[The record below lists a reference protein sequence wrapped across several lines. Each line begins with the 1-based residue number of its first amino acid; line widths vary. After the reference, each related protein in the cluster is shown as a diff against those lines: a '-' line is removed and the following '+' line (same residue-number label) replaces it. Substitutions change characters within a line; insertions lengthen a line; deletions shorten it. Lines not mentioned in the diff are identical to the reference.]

1 MTDKINDSNNF
12 NNIHNSKTDIENPK
26 ANSLNH
32 NVAVKL
38 TNGDIADG
46 IVLLSDHNSLR
57 ADNTLKESINQLIN
71 DWKNSKFELQDR
83 LIIAGHK
90 EAENINQNIRNYMK
104 ENGDL
109 KGPEYS
115 ILISGAESK
124 KYANYMA
131 GDRII
136 FQTNDKDLQIQNSEF
151 ATLVSIDESKFV
163 AKTDTGNEV
172 SFDLNKISFKHGYA
186 TTVCNPQTAVKKD
199 VYVLHNNGVGIESSN
214 ISMIGN
220 ADQVRLYY
228 NVQAT
233 KNVANLIEQLSTA
246 KTDSINS
253 KEENNDVQANEVR
266 QYQSAQ
272 NYRKNDYYSNSEE
285 DLQKLKDAIAYRAD
299 TIACDLLGDPNKR
312 LSTYG
317 KLRWGDTGKIQVTTE
332 GKYAGQW
339 YDFSTGQKG
348 DLLSLARRE
357 RGYGFF
363 EAIEYLKS
371 MVGMSNV
378 RQQYPRYATTNN
390 DSQQYTQESESV
402 KIAKVQNFY
411 ERSNRIHG
419 YEIDTSP
426 SAEVEIVKK
435 YLENRGITFD
445 KSTAS
450 SDLKGSILFDTQTRK
465 NYPAFTAFARNSKGE
480 ITGVQAVYLN
490 LAGDKANISINRR
503 SFGKISGSFITIAK
517 RNANDP
523 NITIIAEGAET
534 ALSLQQAGIKGNII
548 ASAGISNLRNYSP
561 FPGEKIII
569 AADNDSKNPITN
581 NTVIKAAKTLEMK
594 GAITCIVKPP
604 ENGDFNN
611 LLQSCGDQS
620 IRDIIEPEIT
630 KLTKAVETT
639 KLTQTEN
646 NSIEK
651 QNDITNVKELYNK
664 SSSLYYF
671 KQEEEAKVETIVV
684 NKYLENHTGIYSSKI
699 FNNPNLRANM
709 VFDEETQKSW
719 PALTIFV
726 KNDKDEIT
734 GAKILAL
741 NSKTC
746 NKADVAEKSV
756 GTISGSFAEIAQ
768 QNSKYSPVTIITKD
782 IETALTIQQAGV
794 EGKILCAIEAEN
806 LQNYN
811 PGPKEKIILAVKN
824 DVNTEK
830 AEKVLEDK
838 EAVVCTVKNDF
849 NNVLKTQG
857 LYAVRNIISPE
868 IRKLNE
874 KIESIQTN
882 IQQRLCPK
890 H

>member
-12 NNIHNSKTDIENPK
+12 NNIHNSKTDIENSK
-26 ANSLNH
+26 ANSWNH

-38 TNGDIADG
+38 INGDIADG

-83 LIIAGHK
+83 LIIADHK
-90 EAENINQNIRNYMK
+90 EAENINQHIRNYMK
-104 ENGDL
+104 ENGAL

-131 GDRII
+131 GDRIV

-151 ATLVSIDESKFV
+151 ATLVSIDENKFV

-220 ADQVRLYY
+220 AEQVRLYY
-228 NVQAT
+228 NMQAT

-285 DLQKLKDAIAYRAD
+285 DLQKLRDAIAYRAE

-317 KLRWGDTGKIQVTTE
+317 KIRWGDTGKIQVTTE
-332 GKYAGQW
+332 GKYAGKW

-348 DLLSLARRE
+348 DLLSLVQRE
-357 RGYGFF
+357 RVCSFF
-363 EAIEYLKS
+363 EAKEYLKTIL
-371 MVGMSNV
+371 GMPNV
-378 RQQYPRYATTNN
+378 RQQYQRRPKTD
-390 DSQQYTQESESV
+390 DSQQYTKQSESV
-402 KIAKVQNFY
+402 KIAKVQNLY
-411 ERSNRIHG
+411 ELSSKIHG
-419 YEIDTSP
+419 YEIDKNP
-426 SAEVEIVKK
+426 HAEVVNK

-450 SDLKGSILFDTQTRK
+450 SDLKASILFDTQTRE

-503 SFGKISGSFITIAK
+503 SFGKIRGSFIIIAK
-517 RNANDP
+517 RNANDH

-534 ALSLQQAGIKGNII
+534 ALSLQQSGIKGNII
-548 ASAGISNLRNYSP
+548 ASAGISNLTNYSP

-569 AADNDSKNPITN
+569 AADNDSKNSITN

-611 LLQSCGDQS
+611 LLQTCGDQS
-620 IRDIIEPEIT
+620 IRDILEPEIT

-664 SSSLYYF
+664 SSSLYYS
-671 KQEEEAKVETIVV
+671 KQKEEAKLEAIVV

-726 KNDKDEIT
+726 KNEAGEIT
-734 GAKILAL
+734 GAKILTL

-746 NKADVAEKSV
+746 NKADIPEKSV

-782 IETALTIQQAGV
+782 IETALTIRQAGV

-882 IQQRLCPK
+882 IQPGLCPK

>member
-12 NNIHNSKTDIENPK
+12 NNIHNLKTDIENSK
-26 ANSLNH
+26 ANSWNH

-38 TNGDIADG
+38 INGDIADG
-46 IVLLSDHNSLR
+46 IVLLSDNNSLR

-83 LIIAGHK
+83 LIIADHK

-104 ENGDL
+104 ENGAL

-131 GDRII
+131 GDRIV
-136 FQTNDKDLQIQNSEF
+136 FQTNDKNLQIQNSEF
-151 ATLVSIDESKFV
+151 ATLVSIDENKFV

-220 ADQVRLYY
+220 AEQVRLYY

-253 KEENNDVQANEVR
+253 KDENNDVQANEVR

-285 DLQKLKDAIAYRAD
+285 DLQKLRDAIAYRAD
-299 TIACDLLGDPNKR
+299 TIARDILGDPNNR
-312 LSTYG
+312 LSRHG
-317 KLRWGDTGKIQVTTE
+317 RLRWGDTGKIQVTTE
-332 GKYAGQW
+332 DKYAGKW

-348 DLLSLARRE
+348 DLLSLVQIK
-357 RGYGFF
+357 RGYSFF
-363 EAIEYLKS
+363 EAKEYLKS
-371 MVGMSNV
+371 MVGMSNIS
-378 RQQYPRYATTNN
+378 QRYQRRPKTD
-390 DSQQYTQESESV
+390 DSQQYTQQPESV
-402 KIAKVQNFY
+402 KIEKVQNLY
-411 ERSNRIHG
+411 ELSSKIHG
-419 YEIDTSP
+419 YDIDKNP
-426 SAEVEIVKK
+426 HAEVVNK

-450 SDLKGSILFDTQTRK
+450 SDLKASILFDTQTRE

-480 ITGVQAVYLN
+480 ITRVQAVYLN

-503 SFGKISGSFITIAK
+503 SFGKIRGSFIIIAK

-548 ASAGISNLRNYSP
+548 ASAGISNLTNYSP

-646 NSIEK
+646 NSIAK

-671 KQEEEAKVETIVV
+671 KQEEEAKVEAIVA
-684 NKYLENHTGIYSSKI
+684 NKFLENHTGIYSAKI
-699 FNNPNLRANM
+699 FKNSNLRANM

-746 NKADVAEKSV
+746 NKADIPEKSV

-882 IQQRLCPK
+882 IQPGLCPK

>member
-12 NNIHNSKTDIENPK
+12 NNIHNSKTDIENSK

-32 NVAVKL
+32 NVAAKL
-38 TNGDIADG
+38 INGDIADG
-46 IVLLSDHNSLR
+46 IVLLSDNNSLR

-104 ENGDL
+104 ENGAL

-151 ATLVSIDESKFV
+151 ATLVSIDENKFV

-220 ADQVRLYY
+220 AEQVRLYY

-253 KEENNDVQANEVR
+253 KDENNNVQANEVR

-285 DLQKLKDAIAYRAD
+285 ELQKLRDAIAYRAE

-317 KLRWGDTGKIQVTTE
+317 KIRWGDTGKIQVTTE
-332 GKYAGQW
+332 GKYAGKW

-348 DLLSLARRE
+348 DLLSLVQRE
-357 RGYGFF
+357 RVCSFF
-363 EAIEYLKS
+363 EAKEYLKTIL
-371 MVGMSNV
+371 GMPNIS
-378 RQQYPRYATTNN
+378 QQYQRRPKTD
-390 DSQQYTQESESV
+390 DSQQYTQQPESV
-402 KIAKVQNFY
+402 KIAKVQNLY
-411 ERSNRIHG
+411 ELSSKIHG
-419 YEIDTSP
+419 YDIDKNP
-426 SAEVEIVKK
+426 HAEVVNK

-465 NYPAFTAFARNSKGE
+465 NYPAFTAFARNSKEE

-534 ALSLQQAGIKGNII
+534 ALSLQQSGIKGNII

-646 NSIEK
+646 NSIAK
-651 QNDITNVKELYNK
+651 QNNITNVKELYNK

-671 KQEEEAKVETIVV
+671 KQKEEAKVETIVV

>member
-12 NNIHNSKTDIENPK
+12 NNIHNSKTEIENSK

-32 NVAVKL
+32 NVAIKL
-38 TNGDIADG
+38 INGDIADG
-46 IVLLSDHNSLR
+46 IVLLSDNNSLR

-104 ENGDL
+104 ENGAL

-131 GDRII
+131 GDRIV

-220 ADQVRLYY
+220 AEQVRLYY

-253 KEENNDVQANEVR
+253 KEENNDVQANEVK

-285 DLQKLKDAIAYRAD
+285 DLQKLRDAIAYRAE

-312 LSTYG
+312 LSRHG

-332 GKYAGQW
+332 GKYAGKW

-357 RGYGFF
+357 RGYNFF

-371 MVGMSNV
+371 IVGMSNIS
-378 RQQYPRYATTNN
+378 QRYQRRPKTD

-465 NYPAFTAFARNSKGE
+465 NYPALTAFARNSKGE

-534 ALSLQQAGIKGNII
+534 ALSLQQSGIKGNII
-548 ASAGISNLRNYSP
+548 ASAGIANLRNYSP

-581 NTVIKAAKTLEMK
+581 NTVMKAAKTLEMK
-594 GAITCIVKPP
+594 EAITCIVKPP

-651 QNDITNVKELYNK
+651 QNNITNVKELYNK

-684 NKYLENHTGIYSSKI
+684 NKFLENHTGIYSAKI
-699 FNNPNLRANM
+699 FNNSNLRANM

-726 KNDKDEIT
+726 KNEAGEIT
-734 GAKILAL
+734 GAKILTL

-782 IETALTIQQAGV
+782 IETALTIRQAGV

-890 H
+890 I

>member
-38 TNGDIADG
+38 INGDIADG

-90 EAENINQNIRNYMK
+90 EAENINQHIRNYMK
-104 ENGDL
+104 ENGAL

-131 GDRII
+131 GDRIV
-136 FQTNDKDLQIQNSEF
+136 FQTKDKDLQIQNSEF

-163 AKTDTGNEV
+163 AKTDTGNDV

-186 TTVCNPQTAVKKD
+186 TTVCNPQTAFKKD

-220 ADQVRLYY
+220 AEQVRLYY

-285 DLQKLKDAIAYRAD
+285 DLQKLRDAIAYRAD
-299 TIACDLLGDPNKR
+299 TIARDILGDPNNR
-312 LSTYG
+312 LSRHG
-317 KLRWGDTGKIQVTTE
+317 RLRWGDTGKIQVTTE
-332 GKYAGQW
+332 DKHAGKW

-348 DLLSLARRE
+348 DLLSLVQIK
-357 RGYGFF
+357 RGYSFF
-363 EAIEYLKS
+363 EAKEYLKS
-371 MVGMSNV
+371 MVGMSNIS
-378 RQQYPRYATTNN
+378 QRYQRRPKTD
-390 DSQQYTQESESV
+390 DSQQYTQQPESV
-402 KIAKVQNFY
+402 KIEKVQNLY
-411 ERSNRIHG
+411 ELSSKIHG
-419 YEIDTSP
+419 YDIDKNP
-426 SAEVEIVKK
+426 HAEVVNK

-465 NYPAFTAFARNSKGE
+465 NYPALTAFARNSKGE

-534 ALSLQQAGIKGNII
+534 ALSLQQSGIKGNII
-548 ASAGISNLRNYSP
+548 ASAGISNLTNYSP

-569 AADNDSKNPITN
+569 AADNDSKNSITN

-611 LLQSCGDQS
+611 LLQSFGDQS

-646 NSIEK
+646 NSIAK

-664 SSSLYYF
+664 SSSLYYS
-671 KQEEEAKVETIVV
+671 KQKEEAKLEAIVV
-684 NKYLENHTGIYSSKI
+684 NKYLENHTEIYSSKI

-734 GAKILAL
+734 GAKILTL

-746 NKADVAEKSV
+746 NKADIPEKSV

-838 EAVVCTVKNDF
+838 GAVVCTVKNDF

-882 IQQRLCPK
+882 IQPRLCLK

>member
-12 NNIHNSKTDIENPK
+12 NNIHNSKTEIENSK

-32 NVAVKL
+32 NVAIKL
-38 TNGDIADG
+38 INGDIADG
-46 IVLLSDHNSLR
+46 IVLLSDNNSLR

-104 ENGDL
+104 ENGAL

-131 GDRII
+131 GDRIV

-151 ATLVSIDESKFV
+151 ATLVSIDENKFV

-220 ADQVRLYY
+220 AEQVRLYY

-272 NYRKNDYYSNSEE
+272 NYRKNDYYSNSKEE
-285 DLQKLKDAIAYRAD
+285 LQKLRDAIAYRAD
-299 TIACDLLGDPNKR
+299 TIARDILGDPNNR
-312 LSTYG
+312 LSRHG
-317 KLRWGDTGKIQVTTE
+317 RLRWGDTGKIQVTTE
-332 GKYAGQW
+332 DKYAGKW

-348 DLLSLARRE
+348 DLLSLVQIK
-357 RGYGFF
+357 RGYSFF
-363 EAIEYLKS
+363 EAKEYLKS
-371 MVGMSNV
+371 MVGMSNIS
-378 RQQYPRYATTNN
+378 QRYQRRPKTD
-390 DSQQYTQESESV
+390 DSQQYTQQPESV
-402 KIAKVQNFY
+402 KIEKVQNLY
-411 ERSNRIHG
+411 ELSSKIHG
-419 YEIDTSP
+419 YDIDKNP
-426 SAEVEIVKK
+426 HAEVVNK

-534 ALSLQQAGIKGNII
+534 ALSLQQSGIKGNII

-651 QNDITNVKELYNK
+651 QNNITNVKELYNK

-671 KQEEEAKVETIVV
+671 KQEEEAKVETIVA
-684 NKYLENHTGIYSSKI
+684 NKFLENHTGIYSAKI
-699 FNNPNLRANM
+699 FNNSNLRANM

-726 KNDKDEIT
+726 KNEAGEIT

-782 IETALTIQQAGV
+782 IETALTIRQAGV

-838 EAVVCTVKNDF
+838 GAVVCTVKNDF

-882 IQQRLCPK
+882 IQPGLCPK

>member
-12 NNIHNSKTDIENPK
+12 NNIHNSKTDIENSK
-26 ANSLNH
+26 ANSWNH

-38 TNGDIADG
+38 INGDIADG
-46 IVLLSDHNSLR
+46 IVLLSDNNSLR

-90 EAENINQNIRNYMK
+90 EAENINQHIRNYMK
-104 ENGDL
+104 ENGAL

-131 GDRII
+131 GDRIV

-151 ATLVSIDESKFV
+151 ATLVSIDENKFV

-186 TTVCNPQTAVKKD
+186 TTVCNPQTAFKKD

-220 ADQVRLYY
+220 AEQVRLYY
-228 NVQAT
+228 NMQAT

-272 NYRKNDYYSNSEE
+272 NYRKNDYYSNSKEE
-285 DLQKLKDAIAYRAD
+285 LQKLRNAIADRAD
-299 TIACDLLGDPNKR
+299 TIARDVLGDPNER
-312 LSTYG
+312 LFRHG
-317 KLRWGDTGKIQVTTE
+317 RLRWGDTGKIQVTTE
-332 GKYAGQW
+332 GKYAGKW
-339 YDFSTGQKG
+339 YDFSAGEGG
-348 DLLSLARRE
+348 DLLSLVQIK
-357 RGYGFF
+357 RGYSFF
-363 EAIEYLKS
+363 EAIEYLKT
-371 MVGMSNV
+371 MVGMSNIS
-378 RQQYPRYATTNN
+378 QQYQRRPKTD
-390 DSQQYTQESESV
+390 DSQQYTQQPESV
-402 KIAKVQNFY
+402 KIAKVQNLY
-411 ERSNRIHG
+411 ELSSKIHG
-419 YEIDTSP
+419 YDIDKNP
-426 SAEVEIVKK
+426 HAEVVNK

-465 NYPAFTAFARNSKGE
+465 NYSAFTAFARNSKGE

-490 LAGDKANISINRR
+490 LAGDKANISINRK

-534 ALSLQQAGIKGNII
+534 ALSLQQSGIKGNII

-569 AADNDSKNPITN
+569 AADNDSKNPITI

-646 NSIEK
+646 NSIAK

-664 SSSLYYF
+664 SSSLYYL
-671 KQEEEAKVETIVV
+671 KQEEEAKVEAIVV
-684 NKYLENHTGIYSSKI
+684 NKFLENHTGIYSAKI
-699 FNNPNLRANM
+699 FNNSNLRANM

-726 KNDKDEIT
+726 KNEAGEIT
-734 GAKILAL
+734 GAKILTL

-746 NKADVAEKSV
+746 NKADIPEKSV

-782 IETALTIQQAGV
+782 IETALTIRQAGV

-882 IQQRLCPK
+882 IQPGLCLK

>member
-12 NNIHNSKTDIENPK
+12 NNIHNSKTDIENSK
-26 ANSLNH
+26 ANSCNH

-38 TNGDIADG
+38 INGDIADG
-46 IVLLSDHNSLR
+46 IVLLSDNNSLR

-131 GDRII
+131 GDRIV

-151 ATLVSIDESKFV
+151 ATLVSIDENKFV

-220 ADQVRLYY
+220 AEQVRLYY

-253 KEENNDVQANEVR
+253 KEKNNDVQANEVR

-285 DLQKLKDAIAYRAD
+285 ELQKLRDAIVDRAE
-299 TIACDLLGDPNKR
+299 TIARDVLGDPNER

-317 KLRWGDTGKIQVTTE
+317 KIRWGDTGKIQVTTE
-332 GKYAGQW
+332 GKYAGKW

-348 DLLSLARRE
+348 DLLSLVQRE
-357 RGYGFF
+357 RVCSFF
-363 EAIEYLKS
+363 EAKEYLKTIL
-371 MVGMSNV
+371 GMPNV
-378 RQQYPRYATTNN
+378 RQQYQRPPKTD
-390 DSQQYTQESESV
+390 DSQQYTQQSESV
-402 KIAKVQNFY
+402 KIEKVQNLY
-411 ERSNRIHG
+411 ERSSRIHG

-450 SDLKGSILFDTQTRK
+450 SDLKASILFDTQTRE

-490 LAGDKANISINRR
+490 SAGDKANISINRR
-503 SFGKISGSFITIAK
+503 SFGKIRGSFITIAK

-534 ALSLQQAGIKGNII
+534 ALSLQQSGIKGNII

-646 NSIEK
+646 NSIAK
-651 QNDITNVKELYNK
+651 QNNITNVKELYNK

-882 IQQRLCPK
+882 IQPGLCPK

>member
-12 NNIHNSKTDIENPK
+12 NNIHNSKTEIENSK

-38 TNGDIADG
+38 INGDIADG
-46 IVLLSDHNSLR
+46 IVLLSDNNSLR

-71 DWKNSKFELQDR
+71 DWKNSKFEPQDR

-104 ENGDL
+104 ENGAL

-131 GDRII
+131 GDRIV

-151 ATLVSIDESKFV
+151 ATLVSIDENKFV

-220 ADQVRLYY
+220 AEQVRLYY

-285 DLQKLKDAIAYRAD
+285 DLQKLRDAIAYRAE

-312 LSTYG
+312 LSRYG
-317 KLRWGDTGKIQVTTE
+317 KIRWGDHGKIQVTTE
-332 GKYAGQW
+332 GKYAGKW

-357 RGYGFF
+357 RGYNFF

-371 MVGMSNV
+371 IVGMSNIS
-378 RQQYPRYATTNN
+378 QRYQRRPKTD

-534 ALSLQQAGIKGNII
+534 ALSLQQSGIKGNII

-581 NTVIKAAKTLEMK
+581 NTVIKAAKRLEMK

-611 LLQSCGDQS
+611 LLQSCGEQS

-646 NSIEK
+646 NSIAK

-671 KQEEEAKVETIVV
+671 KQKEEAKVETIVV

-868 IRKLNE
+868 IIKLNE

-882 IQQRLCPK
+882 IQSGLCLK

>member
-1 MTDKINDSNNF
+1 M
-12 NNIHNSKTDIENPK
+12 
-26 ANSLNH
+26 
-32 NVAVKL
+32 
-38 TNGDIADG
+38 
-46 IVLLSDHNSLR
+46 
-57 ADNTLKESINQLIN
+57 
-71 DWKNSKFELQDR
+71 
-83 LIIAGHK
+83 IIAGHK

-104 ENGDL
+104 ENGAL

-151 ATLVSIDESKFV
+151 ATLVSIDENKFV

-220 ADQVRLYY
+220 AEQVRLYY

-253 KEENNDVQANEVR
+253 KDENNNVQANEVR

-285 DLQKLKDAIAYRAD
+285 ELQKLRDAIAYRAE

-317 KLRWGDTGKIQVTTE
+317 KIRWGDTGKIQVTTE
-332 GKYAGQW
+332 GKYAGKW

-348 DLLSLARRE
+348 DLLSLVQRE
-357 RGYGFF
+357 RVCSFF
-363 EAIEYLKS
+363 EAKEYLKTIL
-371 MVGMSNV
+371 GMPNIS
-378 RQQYPRYATTNN
+378 QQYQRRPKTD
-390 DSQQYTQESESV
+390 DSQQYTQQPESV
-402 KIAKVQNFY
+402 KIAKVQNLY
-411 ERSNRIHG
+411 ELSSKIHG
-419 YEIDTSP
+419 YDIDKNP
-426 SAEVEIVKK
+426 HAEVVNK

-465 NYPAFTAFARNSKGE
+465 NYPAFTAFARNSKEE

-569 AADNDSKNPITN
+569 AADNDSKNSITN
-581 NTVIKAAKTLEMK
+581 NTVIKAAKMLEMK

-646 NSIEK
+646 NSIAK

-664 SSSLYYF
+664 SSSLYYS
-671 KQEEEAKVETIVV
+671 KQEEEAKLEAIVA
-684 NKYLENHTGIYSSKI
+684 NKFLENHTGIYSAKI
-699 FNNPNLRANM
+699 FKNSNLRANM

-719 PALTIFV
+719 PALTIFI
-726 KNDKDEIT
+726 KNEAGEIT
-734 GAKILAL
+734 GAKILTL

-746 NKADVAEKSV
+746 NKADIPEKSV

-882 IQQRLCPK
+882 IQQRLCLK

>member
-38 TNGDIADG
+38 INGDIADG
-46 IVLLSDHNSLR
+46 IVLLSDHDSLK

-131 GDRII
+131 GDRIV

-186 TTVCNPQTAVKKD
+186 TTVCNPQTAFKKD

-220 ADQVRLYY
+220 AEQVRLYY

-272 NYRKNDYYSNSEE
+272 NYKQNDYYSNSEE
-285 DLQKLKDAIAYRAD
+285 ELQKLRDAIVDRAE
-299 TIACDLLGDPNKR
+299 TIARDVLGDPNER
-312 LSTYG
+312 LFRHG
-317 KLRWGDTGKIQVTTE
+317 RIRWGDHGKIQVTTE
-332 GKYAGQW
+332 GKYAGKW
-339 YDFSTGQKG
+339 YDFSTGEKG
-348 DLLSLARRE
+348 DLLSLVQRE
-357 RGYGFF
+357 RGYSFF
-363 EAIEYLKS
+363 EAKEYLKS
-371 MVGMSNV
+371 MVGMSNISQ
-378 RQQYPRYATTNN
+378 RYQRPPRTD
-390 DSQQYTQESESV
+390 DSQQYTQQPESV
-402 KIAKVQNFY
+402 KIAKVQNLY
-411 ERSNRIHG
+411 ELSSKIHG
-419 YEIDTSP
+419 YDIDKNP
-426 SAEVEIVKK
+426 HAEVVKK

-450 SDLKGSILFDTQTRK
+450 SDLKGSILFDTQTRE

-480 ITGVQAVYLN
+480 ITGVQAIYLN

-534 ALSLQQAGIKGNII
+534 ALSLQQSGIKGNII
-548 ASAGISNLRNYSP
+548 ASAGIANLRNYSP

-646 NSIEK
+646 NSIAK

-684 NKYLENHTGIYSSKI
+684 NKFLENHTEIYSSKI
-699 FNNPNLRANM
+699 FNNSNLRANM

-726 KNDKDEIT
+726 KNDKGEIT
-734 GAKILAL
+734 RAKILTL

-746 NKADVAEKSV
+746 NKDDIPEKSV

-811 PGPKEKIILAVKN
+811 SGPKEKIILAVKN

-830 AEKVLEDK
+830 AKKVLEDK

-849 NNVLKTQG
+849 NNVLKTQDT
-857 LYAVRNIISPE
+857 VIRIKKRNNNFI
-868 IRKLNE
+868 K
-874 KIESIQTN
+874 KM
-882 IQQRLCPK
+882 
-890 H
+890 

>member
-1 MTDKINDSNNF
+1 MIFVN
-12 NNIHNSKTDIENPK
+12 
-26 ANSLNH
+26 L
-32 NVAVKL
+32 
-38 TNGDIADG
+38 
-46 IVLLSDHNSLR
+46 
-57 ADNTLKESINQLIN
+57 
-71 DWKNSKFELQDR
+71 DWKNSKFEPQDR

-104 ENGDL
+104 ENGAL

-131 GDRII
+131 GDRIV

-151 ATLVSIDESKFV
+151 ATLVSIDENKFV

-220 ADQVRLYY
+220 AEQVRLYY

-246 KTDSINS
+246 KTDSMNS
-253 KEENNDVQANEVR
+253 KEENNNVQANEVR

-285 DLQKLKDAIAYRAD
+285 DLQKLRDAIAYRAD

-312 LSTYG
+312 LFRYG
-317 KLRWGDTGKIQVTTE
+317 RLRWGDTGKIQVTTE
-332 GKYAGQW
+332 GKYAGKW

-357 RGYGFF
+357 RGYNFF
-363 EAIEYLKS
+363 EAKEYLKS
-371 MVGMSNV
+371 MVGMSNIS
-378 RQQYPRYATTNN
+378 QRYQRPPKTD
-390 DSQQYTQESESV
+390 DSQQYTQQSKSV
-402 KIAKVQNFY
+402 KIAKVQNLY
-411 ERSNRIHG
+411 ERSSRIHG

-450 SDLKGSILFDTQTRK
+450 SDLKASILFDTQTRK
-465 NYPAFTAFARNSKGE
+465 NYPALKAFARNSKGE

-503 SFGKISGSFITIAK
+503 FFGKISGSFITIAK

-534 ALSLQQAGIKGNII
+534 ALSLQQSGIKGNII
-548 ASAGISNLRNYSP
+548 ASAGIANLRNYSP

-671 KQEEEAKVETIVV
+671 KQEEEAKVEAIVA
-684 NKYLENHTGIYSSKI
+684 NKFLENHTGIYSAKI
-699 FNNPNLRANM
+699 FNNSNLRANM

-726 KNDKDEIT
+726 KNEAGKIT
-734 GAKILAL
+734 GAKILTL

-782 IETALTIQQAGV
+782 IETALTIQQARV

-838 EAVVCTVKNDF
+838 GAVVCTVKNDF

-882 IQQRLCPK
+882 IQPGLCPK

>member
-12 NNIHNSKTDIENPK
+12 NNIHNSKTDIENSK

-32 NVAVKL
+32 NVAIKL
-38 TNGDIADG
+38 INGDIADG
-46 IVLLSDHNSLR
+46 IVLLSDNNSLR

-104 ENGDL
+104 ENGAL

-131 GDRII
+131 GDRIV

-151 ATLVSIDESKFV
+151 ATLVSIDENKFV

-220 ADQVRLYY
+220 AEQVRLYY

-233 KNVANLIEQLSTA
+233 KNVANLIKQLSTA

-272 NYRKNDYYSNSEE
+272 NYRKNDYYSNSKEE
-285 DLQKLKDAIAYRAD
+285 LQKLRDAIADRAE
-299 TIACDLLGDPNKR
+299 TIARDLLGDPNER
-312 LSTYG
+312 LSRHG
-317 KLRWGDTGKIQVTTE
+317 RIRWGNHGKIQVTTE
-332 GKYAGQW
+332 DKYAGKW

-348 DLLSLARRE
+348 DLLSLAQRE
-357 RGYGFF
+357 RGYSFF
-363 EAIEYLKS
+363 EAKEYLKS
-371 MVGMSNV
+371 MVGMSNIS
-378 RQQYPRYATTNN
+378 QRYQRRPKTD
-390 DSQQYTQESESV
+390 DSQQYTQQPESV
-402 KIAKVQNFY
+402 KIEKVQNLY
-411 ERSNRIHG
+411 ELSSKIHG
-419 YEIDTSP
+419 YDIDKNP
-426 SAEVEIVKK
+426 HAEVVKK

-445 KSTAS
+445 KSAAS
-450 SDLKGSILFDTQTRK
+450 SDLKASILFDTQTRE

-503 SFGKISGSFITIAK
+503 SFGKIRGSFIIIAK

-611 LLQSCGDQS
+611 LLQTCGDQS

-646 NSIEK
+646 NSIAK

-699 FNNPNLRANM
+699 FNNSNLRANM

-734 GAKILAL
+734 GAKILTL

-746 NKADVAEKSV
+746 NKADIPEKSI

-882 IQQRLCPK
+882 IQPGLCLK

>member
-12 NNIHNSKTDIENPK
+12 NNIHNSKTDIENSK

-32 NVAVKL
+32 NVAAKL
-38 TNGDIADG
+38 INGDIADG
-46 IVLLSDHNSLR
+46 IVLLSDNNSLR

-104 ENGDL
+104 ENGAL

-151 ATLVSIDESKFV
+151 ATLVSIDENKFV

-220 ADQVRLYY
+220 AEQVRLYY

-253 KEENNDVQANEVR
+253 KDENNNVQANEVR

-285 DLQKLKDAIAYRAD
+285 ELQKLRDAIAYRAE

-317 KLRWGDTGKIQVTTE
+317 KIRWGDTGKIQVTTE
-332 GKYAGQW
+332 GKYAGKW

-348 DLLSLARRE
+348 DLLSLVQRE
-357 RGYGFF
+357 RVCSFF
-363 EAIEYLKS
+363 EAKEYLKTIL
-371 MVGMSNV
+371 GMPNIS
-378 RQQYPRYATTNN
+378 QQYQRRPKTD
-390 DSQQYTQESESV
+390 DSQQYTQQPESV
-402 KIAKVQNFY
+402 KIAKVQNLY
-411 ERSNRIHG
+411 ELSSKIHG
-419 YEIDTSP
+419 YDIDKNP
-426 SAEVEIVKK
+426 HAEVVNK

-465 NYPAFTAFARNSKGE
+465 NYPAFTAFARNSKEE

-534 ALSLQQAGIKGNII
+534 ALSLQQSGIKGNII

-569 AADNDSKNPITN
+569 AADNDSKNPITI

-719 PALTIFV
+719 PTLTIFV

-746 NKADVAEKSV
+746 NKADVPEKSV

-768 QNSKYSPVTIITKD
+768 QNPKYSPVTIITKD
-782 IETALTIQQAGV
+782 IETALTIQQARV

-838 EAVVCTVKNDF
+838 GAVVCTVKNDF

-882 IQQRLCPK
+882 IQPGLCLK

>member
-12 NNIHNSKTDIENPK
+12 NNIHNAKTDIENSK
-26 ANSLNH
+26 TNSLNH

-38 TNGDIADG
+38 INGDIADG
-46 IVLLSDHNSLR
+46 IVLLSDNNSLK
-57 ADNTLKESINQLIN
+57 ADNTLKESIDQLIN
-71 DWKNSKFELQDR
+71 DWKNSKFEPQDR

-90 EAENINQNIRNYMK
+90 EAENINQHIRNYMK
-104 ENGDL
+104 ENGAL

-131 GDRII
+131 GDRIV

-151 ATLVSIDESKFV
+151 ATLVSIDENKFV
-163 AKTDTGNEV
+163 AKTDTGEDI

-220 ADQVRLYY
+220 AEQVRLYY
-228 NVQAT
+228 NMEAT

-253 KEENNDVQANEVR
+253 KDENNNVQANEVR
-266 QYQSAQ
+266 QYQSSQ
-272 NYRKNDYYSNSEE
+272 NYKQNDHNSNSKAELRE
-285 DLQKLKDAIAYRAD
+285 LKNAIAYRAD

-312 LSTYG
+312 LSRYG
-317 KLRWGDTGKIQVTTE
+317 KIRWGDTGKIQVTTE
-332 GKYAGQW
+332 GKYAGKW

-348 DLLSLARRE
+348 DLLSLAQIK
-357 RGYGFF
+357 RGYSFF

-371 MVGMSNV
+371 MVGTPNV
-378 RQQYPRYATTNN
+378 RQQYPRYAMTNN
-390 DSQQYTQESESV
+390 DSQQYTQRPESA

-419 YEIDTSP
+419 YEIDTSA

-490 LAGDKANISINRR
+490 LAGDKANILINRR

-569 AADNDSKNPITN
+569 AADNDSKNPITI

-611 LLQSCGDQS
+611 LLQSCGEQS

-646 NSIEK
+646 NSIAK

-664 SSSLYYF
+664 SSSLYYS
-671 KQEEEAKVETIVV
+671 KQK
-684 NKYLENHTGIYSSKI
+684 
-699 FNNPNLRANM
+699 
-709 VFDEETQKSW
+709 
-719 PALTIFV
+719 
-726 KNDKDEIT
+726 
-734 GAKILAL
+734 
-741 NSKTC
+741 
-746 NKADVAEKSV
+746 
-756 GTISGSFAEIAQ
+756 
-768 QNSKYSPVTIITKD
+768 
-782 IETALTIQQAGV
+782 
-794 EGKILCAIEAEN
+794 
-806 LQNYN
+806 
-811 PGPKEKIILAVKN
+811 
-824 DVNTEK
+824 
-830 AEKVLEDK
+830 
-838 EAVVCTVKNDF
+838 
-849 NNVLKTQG
+849 
-857 LYAVRNIISPE
+857 
-868 IRKLNE
+868 
-874 KIESIQTN
+874 
-882 IQQRLCPK
+882 
-890 H
+890 

>member
-12 NNIHNSKTDIENPK
+12 NNIHNSKTEIENSK

-32 NVAVKL
+32 NVAIKL
-38 TNGDIADG
+38 INGDIADG
-46 IVLLSDHNSLR
+46 IVLLSDNNSLR

-71 DWKNSKFELQDR
+71 DWKNSKFEPHYR
-83 LIIAGHK
+83 LIIADHK

-104 ENGDL
+104 ENGAL

-131 GDRII
+131 GDRIV

-228 NVQAT
+228 NMQAT

-272 NYRKNDYYSNSEE
+272 NYRKNDYYSNSKE
-285 DLQKLKDAIAYRAD
+285 DLQKLRDAIAYRAD
-299 TIACDLLGDPNKR
+299 TIARDILGDPNKR
-312 LSTYG
+312 LFRHG
-317 KLRWGDTGKIQVTTE
+317 RLRWGDTGKIQVTTE
-332 GKYAGQW
+332 DKYAGKW

-348 DLLSLARRE
+348 DLLSLVQIK
-357 RGYGFF
+357 RGYSFF
-363 EAIEYLKS
+363 EAKEYLKS
-371 MVGMSNV
+371 MVGMSNIS
-378 RQQYPRYATTNN
+378 QRYQRRPKTD
-390 DSQQYTQESESV
+390 DSQQYTQQPESV
-402 KIAKVQNFY
+402 KIEKVQNLY
-411 ERSNRIHG
+411 ELSSKIHG
-419 YEIDTSP
+419 YDIDKNP
-426 SAEVEIVKK
+426 HAEVVNK

-450 SDLKGSILFDTQTRK
+450 LDLKGSILFDTQTRE
-465 NYPAFTAFARNSKGE
+465 NYPALTAFARNSKGE

-490 LAGDKANISINRR
+490 SAGDKANISINRR

-534 ALSLQQAGIKGNII
+534 ALSLQQSGIKGNII
-548 ASAGISNLRNYSP
+548 ASAGIANLRNYSP

-620 IRDIIEPEIT
+620 IRDIIEPKIT

-646 NSIEK
+646 NSIAK

-709 VFDEETQKSW
+709 VFDEESQKSW

-726 KNDKDEIT
+726 KNETGEIT
-734 GAKILAL
+734 GAKILTL

-746 NKADVAEKSV
+746 NKADIPEKSI

-882 IQQRLCPK
+882 IQPGLCPK

>member
-1 MTDKINDSNNF
+1 MQDSLIVVDEAGMVGTKAYAELFRVVRKNHCQLILAGDEKQLASIERGGMFEMLSNIFGSHVLVNIRRQSKNWSRKAAMEFAESNILSGITLLRQNNCVRF
-12 NNIHNSKTDIENPK
+12 
-26 ANSLNH
+26 
-32 NVAVKL
+32 
-38 TNGDIADG
+38 
-46 IVLLSDHNSLR
+46 
-57 ADNTLKESINQLIN
+57 DNTLQDSMSKLIYN
-71 DWKNSKFELQDR
+71 WSLSKFKPHEKLVITVRNKDVDI
-83 LIIAGHK
+83 L
-90 EAENINQNIRNYMK
+90 NSSIRSLLK
-104 ENGDL
+104 ANGTL
-109 KGPEYS
+109 KGTEYERS
-115 ILISGAESK
+115 IDGRK
-124 KYANYMA
+124 KSYMA
-131 GDRII
+131 GDRIV
-136 FQTNDKDLQIQNSEF
+136 FQKSYKDLQIQNSEFATLTSVSKNKFIAKTDTGKEVSFDPSKIQFKHGYASKDLQIQNSEF
-151 ATLVSIDESKFV
+151 ATLVSIDENKFV
-163 AKTDTGNEV
+163 AKTDTENEV

-220 ADQVRLYY
+220 AEQVRLYY
-228 NVQAT
+228 NMQAT

-253 KEENNDVQANEVR
+253 KDENNNVQANEVR
-266 QYQSAQ
+266 QYQSSQ
-272 NYRKNDYYSNSEE
+272 NYKQNDHNSNSKAE
-285 DLQKLKDAIAYRAD
+285 LQKLRDAIAYRAD

-317 KLRWGDTGKIQVTTE
+317 KILWGDTGKIQVTTE
-332 GKYAGQW
+332 GKYAGKW

-402 KIAKVQNFY
+402 KIAKVQNLY
-411 ERSNRIHG
+411 ERSNRIHS
-419 YEIDTSP
+419 YEIDTSL

-450 SDLKGSILFDTQTRK
+450 SDLKGSILFDTQTRE

-480 ITGVQAVYLN
+480 ITVVQTVYLN

-534 ALSLQQAGIKGNII
+534 ALSLQQSGIKDNII

-569 AADNDSKNPITN
+569 AADNDSKNSITN

-611 LLQSCGDQS
+611 LLQSC
-620 IRDIIEPEIT
+620 
-630 KLTKAVETT
+630 
-639 KLTQTEN
+639 
-646 NSIEK
+646 
-651 QNDITNVKELYNK
+651 
-664 SSSLYYF
+664 
-671 KQEEEAKVETIVV
+671 
-684 NKYLENHTGIYSSKI
+684 
-699 FNNPNLRANM
+699 
-709 VFDEETQKSW
+709 
-719 PALTIFV
+719 
-726 KNDKDEIT
+726 
-734 GAKILAL
+734 
-741 NSKTC
+741 
-746 NKADVAEKSV
+746 
-756 GTISGSFAEIAQ
+756 
-768 QNSKYSPVTIITKD
+768 
-782 IETALTIQQAGV
+782 
-794 EGKILCAIEAEN
+794 
-806 LQNYN
+806 
-811 PGPKEKIILAVKN
+811 
-824 DVNTEK
+824 
-830 AEKVLEDK
+830 
-838 EAVVCTVKNDF
+838 
-849 NNVLKTQG
+849 
-857 LYAVRNIISPE
+857 
-868 IRKLNE
+868 
-874 KIESIQTN
+874 
-882 IQQRLCPK
+882 
-890 H
+890 

>member
-1 MTDKINDSNNF
+1 MTNKINDSNNF

-32 NVAVKL
+32 NVAIKL
-38 TNGDIADG
+38 INGDIADG
-46 IVLLSDHNSLR
+46 IVLLSDNNSLR

-104 ENGDL
+104 ENGAL

-131 GDRII
+131 GDRIV

-151 ATLVSIDESKFV
+151 ATLVSIDENKFV

-220 ADQVRLYY
+220 AEQVRLYY

-285 DLQKLKDAIAYRAD
+285 ELQKLRDAIVDRAE
-299 TIACDLLGDPNKR
+299 TIARDVLGDPNER
-312 LSTYG
+312 LSRYG
-317 KLRWGDTGKIQVTTE
+317 SIRWGDTGKIQVTTE
-332 GKYAGQW
+332 GKYAGKW

-348 DLLSLARRE
+348 DLLSLVQRE
-357 RGYGFF
+357 RVCSFF
-363 EAIEYLKS
+363 EAKEYLKTI
-371 MVGMSNV
+371 VGMSNV
-378 RQQYPRYATTNN
+378 RQQYPRYAMTNN
-390 DSQQYTQESESV
+390 DSQQYTKQSESV
-402 KIAKVQNFY
+402 KIEKVQNLY
-411 ERSNRIHG
+411 ELSSKIHG
-419 YEIDTSP
+419 YDIDKNP
-426 SAEVEIVKK
+426 HAEVVNK

-450 SDLKGSILFDTQTRK
+450 SDLKSSILFDTQTRE

-503 SFGKISGSFITIAK
+503 SFGKIRGSFITIAK

-534 ALSLQQAGIKGNII
+534 ALSLQQSGIKGNII
-548 ASAGISNLRNYSP
+548 ASAGISNLTNYSP

-569 AADNDSKNPITN
+569 AADNDSKNSITN
-581 NTVIKAAKTLEMK
+581 NTVIKAAKMLEMK

-646 NSIEK
+646 NSIAK

-684 NKYLENHTGIYSSKI
+684 NKYLENHTEIYSAKI
-699 FNNPNLRANM
+699 FNN
-709 VFDEETQKSW
+709 S
-719 PALTIFV
+719 
-726 KNDKDEIT
+726 
-734 GAKILAL
+734 
-741 NSKTC
+741 
-746 NKADVAEKSV
+746 
-756 GTISGSFAEIAQ
+756 
-768 QNSKYSPVTIITKD
+768 
-782 IETALTIQQAGV
+782 
-794 EGKILCAIEAEN
+794 
-806 LQNYN
+806 
-811 PGPKEKIILAVKN
+811 
-824 DVNTEK
+824 
-830 AEKVLEDK
+830 
-838 EAVVCTVKNDF
+838 
-849 NNVLKTQG
+849 
-857 LYAVRNIISPE
+857 
-868 IRKLNE
+868 
-874 KIESIQTN
+874 
-882 IQQRLCPK
+882 
-890 H
+890 

>member
-1 MTDKINDSNNF
+1 M
-12 NNIHNSKTDIENPK
+12 
-26 ANSLNH
+26 
-32 NVAVKL
+32 
-38 TNGDIADG
+38 
-46 IVLLSDHNSLR
+46 
-57 ADNTLKESINQLIN
+57 
-71 DWKNSKFELQDR
+71 
-83 LIIAGHK
+83 IIAGHK

-131 GDRII
+131 GDRIV
-136 FQTNDKDLQIQNSEF
+136 FQTKDKDLQIQNGEF
-151 ATLVSIDESKFV
+151 ATLVSIDENKFV
-163 AKTDTGNEV
+163 AKTDTGNDV

-186 TTVCNPQTAVKKD
+186 TTVCNPQTAFKKD

-220 ADQVRLYY
+220 AEQVRLYY

-285 DLQKLKDAIAYRAD
+285 DLQKLRDAIAYRAD
-299 TIACDLLGDPNKR
+299 TIARDILGDPNNS
-312 LSTYG
+312 LSRHG
-317 KLRWGDTGKIQVTTE
+317 RLRWGDTGKIQVTTE
-332 GKYAGQW
+332 DKYAGKW

-348 DLLSLARRE
+348 DLLSLVQIK
-357 RGYGFF
+357 RGYSFF
-363 EAIEYLKS
+363 EAKEYLKS
-371 MVGMSNV
+371 MVGMSNIS
-378 RQQYPRYATTNN
+378 QRYQRRPKTD
-390 DSQQYTQESESV
+390 DSQQYTQQPESV
-402 KIAKVQNFY
+402 KIEKVQNLY
-411 ERSNRIHG
+411 ELSSKIHG
-419 YEIDTSP
+419 YDIDKNP
-426 SAEVEIVKK
+426 HAEVVNK

-450 SDLKGSILFDTQTRK
+450 SDLKASILFDTQTRE

-503 SFGKISGSFITIAK
+503 SFGKIRGSFIIIAK

-548 ASAGISNLRNYSP
+548 ASAGISNLTNYSP

-569 AADNDSKNPITN
+569 AADNDSKNSITN

-611 LLQSCGDQS
+611 LLQSCGEQS

-646 NSIEK
+646 NSIAK

-664 SSSLYYF
+664 SSSLYYS
-671 KQEEEAKVETIVV
+671 KQKEEAKLEAIVV
-684 NKYLENHTGIYSSKI
+684 NKYLENHTEIYSSKI
-699 FNNPNLRANM
+699 FNNSNLRANM

-726 KNDKDEIT
+726 KNEAGEIT
-734 GAKILAL
+734 GAKILTL

-746 NKADVAEKSV
+746 NKADIPEKSI

-838 EAVVCTVKNDF
+838 GAVVCTVKNDF

-882 IQQRLCPK
+882 IQPGLCPK